1 MPGGDSTHVGSKQ
14 NPPQP
19 LLTALDVGD
28 SDDSLPKLYSPLKD
42 CWDLSM
48 ASKHTPGTSQL
59 SPQHPSRQLKQKVA
73 ALFFSLGENHRH
85 EIIIKNPEVVLPLP
99 ARAQKKQL
107 QVRFNLPS
115 LCNHK
120 AANWVLQSKVLQH
133 LSGRLRWS
141 SPTLQFPHRSRM
153 ENHNVLKITR
163 EPALGGHN
171 SQENK
176 GPAEPSAPGCWQV
189 GLPRIM
195 VAIPIVEAATTQET
209 G

>member
-1 MPGGDSTHVGSKQ
+1 MSVLPQTSQAGAGCQEETAPTLGASRI
-14 NPPQP
+14 PPQP

-48 ASKHTPGTSQL
+48 ASKHTPSTSQL

-73 ALFFSLGENHRH
+73 ALFFFWEKTTGTKLSSKIPRWFRLSLREH
-85 EIIIKNPEVVLPLP
+85 K
-99 ARAQKKQL
+99 KKQL

-120 AANWVLQSKVLQH
+120 AANWLLQSKVLQH

-176 GPAEPSAPGCWQV
+176 GPAEPSAPG
-189 GLPRIM
+189 
-195 VAIPIVEAATTQET
+195 
-209 G
+209 